1 MKNPFSLEG
10 KTILVTGASS
20 GIGKATAIA
29 CAEAGASVVLT
40 GRNLSRLEET
50 LKQIEDLRLKN
61 EDFKS
66 EHVVIAAELC
76 EQEEINR
83 LVDAMPE
90 LDGAFLCAGVSDT
103 TPVKYMN
110 SEAIERVLSINLE
123 APMLLTQRMLLK
135 KKIKKG
141 ASLVYMSSMGVEQV
155 TPGLG
160 IYAASKSGLNA
171 FMRAVATEQASRMV
185 RANAIMAGMVK
196 TELIDT
202 LSQLSEEDIKRDEA
216 KYPLGYGK
224 PEDVANAVIYL
235 LSDAS
240 AWMTGGVI
248 KLDGGSSLIN

>member
-1 MKNPFSLEG
+1 MDNRFSLEG
-10 KTILVTGASS
+10 KTVLITGASS

-29 CAEAGASVVLT
+29 CAEAGARVVLT
-40 GRNLSRLEET
+40 GRNVERLNET
-50 LKQIEDLRLKN
+50 LSLLHGEG
-61 EDFKS
+61 
-66 EHVVIAAELC
+66 HVAISAEFC

-90 LDGAFLCAGVSDT
+90 LDGVFFCAGVSDT
-103 TPVKYMN
+103 TLVKFM
-110 SEAIERVLSINLE
+110 SSDAVKRVLSVNLE
-123 APMLLTQRMLLK
+123 APMLLTQRLLLK

-141 ASLVYMSSMGVEQV
+141 ASLVYMSSMGVEHV

-171 FMRAVATEQASRMV
+171 FMRAVATEQANRKV
-185 RANAIMAGMVK
+185 RANAVMAGMVR
-196 TELIDT
+196 TELIAT
-202 LSQLSEEDIKRDEA
+202 LTQLSEEDIKRDEA

-240 AWMTGGVI
+240 SWMTGSVL
-248 KLDGGSSLIN
+248 KLDGGSSLSN

>member
-1 MKNPFSLEG
+1 MSANSFSLEG
-10 KTILVTGASS
+10 KTVLVTGASS

-29 CAEAGASVVLT
+29 CAAYGAQVVIT
-40 GRNLSRLEET
+40 GRNQERLNET
-50 LKQIEDLRLKN
+50 LLLLNGDG
-61 EDFKS
+61 
-66 EHVVIAAELC
+66 HIAIVAELC

-83 LVDAMPE
+83 LVEAMPE
-90 LDGAFLCAGVSDT
+90 LDGVFFCAGVSDT

-110 SEAIERVLSINLE
+110 SEAIQRVLSTNLE
-123 APMLLTQRMLLK
+123 APMLLTQRLLLK

-155 TPGLG
+155 APGLG

-171 FMRAVATEQASRMV
+171 FMRAVATEQASRKV
-185 RANAIMAGMVK
+185 RANAVMAGMVK
-196 TELIDT
+196 TELIDS
-202 LSQLSEEDIKRDEA
+202 LSQLTEEDIKRDEA

-240 AWMTGGVI
+240 RWMTGMTL
-248 KLDGGSSLIN
+248 KLDGGANLNL

>member
-1 MKNPFSLEG
+1 MNNQFTLEG
-10 KTILVTGASS
+10 KTVLITGASS

-29 CAEAGASVVLT
+29 CAEAGARVVLT
-40 GRNLSRLEET
+40 GRNVERLEET
-50 LKQIEDLRLKN
+50 LRQIEDLRLKN

-66 EHVVIAAELC
+66 EHLVVAAELC
-76 EQEEINR
+76 KQEEINR

-110 SEAIERVLSINLE
+110 SEAIQRVLSINLE

-155 TPGLG
+155 APGLG

-171 FMRAVATEQASRMV
+171 FMRAVATEQASRKV
-185 RANAIMAGMVK
+185 RANAVMAGMVK

-202 LSQLSEEDIKRDEA
+202 LSQLTEEDIKRDEA

-240 AWMTGGVI
+240 RWMTGSVI
-248 KLDGGSSLIN
+248 KLDGGSSLNV

>member
-1 MKNPFSLEG
+1 MENPFRLEG

-29 CAEAGASVVLT
+29 CAAAGASVVLT
-40 GRNLSRLEET
+40 GRNVERLEST
-50 LKQIEDLRLKN
+50 LSELRTRTDVL
-61 EDFKS
+61 DAM
-66 EHVVIAAELC
+66 HLVIAAELC

-110 SEAIERVLSINLE
+110 SEAIQRVLSINLE
-123 APMLLTQRMLLK
+123 APMLLTQRLLLK

-155 TPGLG
+155 APGLG

-171 FMRAVATEQASRMV
+171 FMRAVATEQASRKV
-185 RANAIMAGMVK
+185 RANAVMAGMVK
-196 TELIDT
+196 TELIDS

-235 LSDAS
+235 LSDACR
-240 AWMTGGVI
+240 WMTGSVL
-248 KLDGGSSLIN
+248 KLDGGSSLNL

>member
-1 MKNPFSLEG
+1 MDNLFSLAG
-10 KTILVTGASS
+10 KTILITGASS
-20 GIGKATAIA
+20 GIGRVTAIA
-29 CAEAGASVVLT
+29 CAKMSARLVIT
-40 GRNLSRLEET
+40 GRNEERLNET
-50 LKQIEDLRLKN
+50 LSQMSGDGHI
-61 EDFKS
+61 
-66 EHVVIAAELC
+66 VIAAELC

-83 LVDAMPE
+83 LVDAMSE
-90 LDGAFLCAGVSDT
+90 LDGAFFCAGVSDT

-110 SEAIERVLSINLE
+110 SEAIQRVLSINLE

-155 TPGLG
+155 APGLG

-171 FMRAVATEQASRMV
+171 FMRAVATEQASRKV
-185 RANAIMAGMVK
+185 RANAVMAGMVK

-202 LSQLSEEDIKRDEA
+202 LSQLTEEDIKRDEA

-240 AWMTGGVI
+240 RWMTGSLL
-248 KLDGGSSLIN
+248 KLDGGSSLSN

>member
-1 MKNPFSLEG
+1 MNPFSLEG

-29 CAEAGASVVLT
+29 CAAQGARIVIT
-40 GRNLSRLEET
+40 GRNEEHLNET
-50 LKQIEDLRLKN
+50 LSLLNGDG
-61 EDFKS
+61 
-66 EHVVIAAELC
+66 HIAIVAELC

-123 APMLLTQRMLLK
+123 APMLLTQRLLLK

-155 TPGLG
+155 APGLG

-171 FMRAVATEQASRMV
+171 FMRAVATEQASRKV
-185 RANAIMAGMVK
+185 RANAVMAGMVK
-196 TELIDT
+196 TELIDS
-202 LSQLSEEDIKRDEA
+202 LSQLTEEDIKRDEA

-240 AWMTGGVI
+240 RWMTGSVI

>member
-1 MKNPFSLEG
+1 MNNQFTLEG
-10 KTILVTGASS
+10 KTVLITGASS

-29 CAEAGASVVLT
+29 CAEAGARVVLT
-40 GRNLSRLEET
+40 GRNVERLNDTLSQMSGEGH
-50 LKQIEDLRLKN
+50 IA
-61 EDFKS
+61 
-66 EHVVIAAELC
+66 VAAELC
-76 EQEEINR
+76 EHEEINQ
-83 LVDAMPE
+83 LVDTMPE

-110 SEAIERVLSINLE
+110 SEAIQRVLSINLE
-123 APMLLTQRMLLK
+123 APMLLTQRLLLK

-155 TPGLG
+155 APGLG

-171 FMRAVATEQASRMV
+171 FMRAVATEQASRKV
-185 RANAIMAGMVK
+185 RANAVMAGMVK

-202 LSQLSEEDIKRDEA
+202 LSQLTEEDIKRDEA

-240 AWMTGGVI
+240 RWMTGMTL
-248 KLDGGSSLIN
+248 KLDGGASLN

>member
-1 MKNPFSLEG
+1 MENSFSLEG
-10 KTILVTGASS
+10 KAILVTGASS
-20 GIGKATAIA
+20 GIGKVTAIA
-29 CAEAGASVVLT
+29 CAEVGARVVIT
-40 GRNLSRLEET
+40 GRNEERLNET
-50 LKQIEDLRLKN
+50 FSLLNGDGHIII
-61 EDFKS
+61 
-66 EHVVIAAELC
+66 VAELC
-76 EQEEINR
+76 EQEEIKR
-83 LVDAMPE
+83 LVDALPE

-103 TPVKYMN
+103 TPVKFMN
-110 SEAIERVLSINLE
+110 SEAIRRVLSINLE

-141 ASLVYMSSMGVEQV
+141 ASLVYMSSIGVEQV

-171 FMRAVATEQASRMV
+171 FMRAVAIEQASRKV
-185 RANAIMAGMVK
+185 RANAVMAGMVN

-202 LSQLSEEDIKRDEA
+202 LSQLTEEDIKRDEA

-240 AWMTGGVI
+240 RWMTGSVL
-248 KLDGGSSLIN
+248 KLDGGLSLS

>member
-1 MKNPFSLEG
+1 MENPFSLEG

-29 CAEAGASVVLT
+29 CAAAGARVVLT
-40 GRNLSRLEET
+40 GRNVERLEAT
-50 LKQIEDLRLKN
+50 LSDLRTRTDIL
-61 EDFKS
+61 DAA
-66 EHVVIAAELC
+66 HLVIAAELC

-83 LVDAMPE
+83 LVDALPE

-103 TPVKYMN
+103 TPVKYIN
-110 SEAIERVLSINLE
+110 SKAIQRVLSINLE
-123 APMLLTQRMLLK
+123 APMLLTQRLLLK

-155 TPGLG
+155 APGLG

-171 FMRAVATEQASRMV
+171 FMRAVATEQASRKV
-185 RANAIMAGMVK
+185 RANAVMAGMVK

-202 LSQLSEEDIKRDEA
+202 LSQLTEEDIKRDEA

-240 AWMTGGVI
+240 RWMTGSVI
-248 KLDGGSSLIN
+248 KLDGGSGLSN

>member
-1 MKNPFSLEG
+1 MGNPFSLEG
-10 KTILVTGASS
+10 KTIMITGASS

-29 CAEAGASVVLT
+29 CAANGAHVVIT
-40 GRNLSRLEET
+40 GRNEERLNET
-50 LKQIEDLRLKN
+50 LSLLSGDGHIA
-61 EDFKS
+61 
-66 EHVVIAAELC
+66 IAAELC

-83 LVDAMPE
+83 MVDALPE

-110 SEAIERVLSINLE
+110 SEAIQRVLSINLE

-135 KKIKKG
+135 KKIKKR

-171 FMRAVATEQASRMV
+171 FMRAVATEQASRKV
-185 RANAIMAGMVK
+185 RANAVMAGMVK

-202 LSQLSEEDIKRDEA
+202 LSQLTEEDIKRDEA

-240 AWMTGGVI
+240 RWMTGSVL
-248 KLDGGSSLIN
+248 KLDGGSSLSN

>member
-66 EHVVIAAELC
+66 EHLMIAAELC

-83 LVDAMPE
+83 LVDALPE

-202 LSQLSEEDIKRDEA
+202 LSQLSEEDIKRDET

-240 AWMTGGVI
+240 SWMTGGVI
-248 KLDGGSSLIN
+248 KIDGGASLCN

>member
-1 MKNPFSLEG
+1 MENSFSLEG
-10 KTILVTGASS
+10 KAILVTGASS

-29 CAEAGASVVLT
+29 CAEVGARVVIT
-40 GRNLSRLEET
+40 GRNEERLNET
-50 LKQIEDLRLKN
+50 LSLLNGDGHIII
-61 EDFKS
+61 
-66 EHVVIAAELC
+66 VAELC
-76 EQEEINR
+76 EQEEIKR
-83 LVDAMPE
+83 LVDALPE

-103 TPVKYMN
+103 TPVKFMN
-110 SEAIERVLSINLE
+110 SEAIRRVLSINLE

-171 FMRAVATEQASRMV
+171 FMRAVAIEQASRKV
-185 RANAIMAGMVK
+185 RANAVMAGMVN

-202 LSQLSEEDIKRDEA
+202 LSQLTEENIKRDEA

-240 AWMTGGVI
+240 RWMTGSVL
-248 KLDGGSSLIN
+248 KLDGGLSLS

>member
-10 KTILVTGASS
+10 KAILVTGASS

>member
-1 MKNPFSLEG
+1 MENSFSLEG
-10 KTILVTGASS
+10 KAILVTGASS

-29 CAEAGASVVLT
+29 CAEVGARVVIT
-40 GRNLSRLEET
+40 GRNEERLNET
-50 LKQIEDLRLKN
+50 LSLLNGDGHIII
-61 EDFKS
+61 
-66 EHVVIAAELC
+66 VAELC
-76 EQEEINR
+76 EQEEIKR
-83 LVDAMPE
+83 LVDALPE

-103 TPVKYMN
+103 TPVKFMN
-110 SEAIERVLSINLE
+110 SEAIRRVLSINLE

-171 FMRAVATEQASRMV
+171 FMRAVAIEQASRKV
-185 RANAIMAGMVK
+185 RANAVMAGMVN

-202 LSQLSEEDIKRDEA
+202 LSQLTEEDIKRDEA

-240 AWMTGGVI
+240 RWMTGSVL
-248 KLDGGSSLIN
+248 KLDGGLSLS

>member
-1 MKNPFSLEG
+1 MNPFSLEG
-10 KTILVTGASS
+10 KTLLVTGASS

-29 CAEAGASVVLT
+29 CAEVGANVVLT
-40 GRNLSRLEET
+40 GRNVSRLEET
-50 LKQIEDLRLKN
+50 LRLMCDVDKH
-61 EDFKS
+61 S
-66 EHVVIAAELC
+66 IIAAELC

-90 LDGAFLCAGVSDT
+90 VDGAFFCAGVSDT

-110 SEAIERVLSINLE
+110 SEAIQRVLSINLE
-123 APMLLTQRMLLK
+123 APMLLTQRMLFK

-171 FMRAVATEQASRMV
+171 FMRAVANEQASRMV
-185 RANAIMAGMVK
+185 RANAVMAGMVK

-202 LSQLSEEDIKRDEA
+202 LSQLTEEDIKRDEA

-240 AWMTGGVI
+240 SWMTGGVVKI
-248 KLDGGSSLIN
+248 DGGASLCN